1 MLNIAFADLRHEL
14 RAFEI
19 NNNMLTSRRSI
30 EQLLDEFDGV
40 LKKRIAFFS

>member
-19 NNNMLTSRRSI
+19 NNMLTSRRSI
-30 EQLLDEFDGV
+30 EQLLDEFDGA
-40 LKKRIAFFS
+40 LKKRIAFLS